1 MVGRETRESQSLS
14 SGPVLGTKA
23 IKAEATGRG
32 ERHGHPG
39 GQLRA
44 HRAAASAAHA
54 KSKGSGRDRKQAET
68 AAGGERDARQGDQR
82 EHARQGD
89 QLRERRSAAYAA
101 QAEGKAVAEM
111 ESELWPLAAASVT
124 SVRAIS

>member
-68 AAGGERDARQGDQR
+68 AAGGERDARQGDQ
-82 EHARQGD
+82 
-89 QLRERRSAAYAA
+89 LRERRSAAYAA

>member
-1 MVGRETRESQSLS
+1 MVGRETRESRSLS

-23 IKAEATGRG
+23 IKAEATVRG

-54 KSKGSGRDRKQAET
+54 KSKGSGRDRKHAEA

-82 EHARQGD
+82 DARQGD